1 MATAESHETCS
12 GETGRVP
19 VPQLKDDEW
28 PSDNEPT
35 TTEREVPT
43 SDADAAAVADFL
55 RRADAAGARRPRR
68 KQVDQ
73 AREEDKRKDQ

>member
-1 MATAESHETCS
+1 M
-12 GETGRVP
+12 
-19 VPQLKDDEW
+19 PQLKADEW

-55 RRADAAGARRPRR
+55 ARADGAAGRPRR

-73 AREEDKRKDQ
+73 AREEEERKDE